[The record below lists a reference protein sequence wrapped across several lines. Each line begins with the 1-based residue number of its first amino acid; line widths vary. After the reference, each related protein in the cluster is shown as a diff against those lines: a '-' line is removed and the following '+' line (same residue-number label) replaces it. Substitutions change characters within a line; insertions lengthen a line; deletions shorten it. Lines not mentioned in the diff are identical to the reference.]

1 MVASMWPNAFHPA
14 HSTRSR
20 WMSMFASLSG
30 LLAADH
36 GEEAAFAA
44 AAQQHPELDDEPV
57 NGGTSRTR
65 CEELLVGCEAL
76 GGDASRDARHE
87 LDAGL
92 VKPSQHL
99 VERVLRLV
107 WVLVLVHE
115 PCLPA
120 GAVERHTAQPGGEER
135 QAIARQAED
144 EAAGGG
150 GGAGGRGFEAGGG
163 GNPRAGETSDGTG
176 DRAPG
181 NPRAEEAR

>member
-1 MVASMWPNAFHPA
+1 MVASMWPNAFHRA

-120 GAVERHTAQPGGEER
+120 GAVERHTAQPGVEER

-144 EAAGGG
+144 EAAGGRG
-150 GGAGGRGFEAGGG
+150 EPARGGVKGRGDGDARAGDSRGGAEASRGG
-163 GNPRAGETSDGTG
+163 
-176 DRAPG
+176 
-181 NPRAEEAR
+181 

>member
-1 MVASMWPNAFHPA
+1 MVASMWPNAFHRA

-76 GGDASRDARHE
+76 GGDASRKARHE

-99 VERVLRLV
+99 VER
-107 WVLVLVHE
+107 VLVLVHE

-120 GAVERHTAQPGGEER
+120 GAVERHTAQPGVEER

-144 EAAGGG
+144 EAAGVGG
-150 GGAGGRGFEAGGG
+150 EPAVGVVQADDDEAAGPETCQDGPEAGV
-163 GNPRAGETSDGTG
+163 RVTG
-176 DRAPG
+176 VVKDPV
-181 NPRAEEAR
+181 